1 MMPNQKPII
10 AIGCSPN
17 GTIKHY
23 LSLIKKKKEIQK
35 KIDLVEGQIASV
47 LKVNGGR
54 IEKFGHVIR
63 SVRHKKY
70 NYSQEIKSIEQY
82 LDYKKMAEE
91 ASLEYSSSSFVGVAV
106 NKLLWKRRARNGS
119 KVQ

>member
-1 MMPNQKPII
+1 MIPSQKPII
-10 AIGCSPN
+10 AIDCSPDD
-17 GTIKHY
+17 TIRHY

-54 IEKFGHVIR
+54 IDKFGHVIR
-63 SVRHKKY
+63 SVRHKKH

-91 ASLEYSSSSFVGVAV
+91 ANWDYPSSSFIGIAV
-106 NKLLWKRRARNGS
+106 NKLLWKRRSRNGS

>member
-1 MMPNQKPII
+1 MIPNQKPII
-10 AIGCSPN
+10 VINYSPDD
-17 GTIKHY
+17 TIRYY

-35 KIDLVEGQIASV
+35 KIDSVEGQIASV

-63 SVRHKKY
+63 SVRHKKH

-82 LDYKKMAEE
+82 LGYKKMAEE

-106 NKLLWKRRARNGS
+106 NKLLRERRTRNGS